1 MCAQAG
7 KLDRGVERR
16 PLFEADLHVN
26 DIWASS
32 LIQLSVVEM
41 QAGKGDLTWDGAAG
55 KKTIVQGDIKP
66 QRSSHFSPR
75 DAPLL
80 VGTGLF
86 EEMCLFNGSRLQIVL
101 FIKLKKHLRADF

>member
-1 MCAQAG
+1 MCAWAG

-41 QAGKGDLTWDGAAG
+41 QAGNSDLTREGAAG
-55 KKTIVQGDIKP
+55 EKKQ
-66 QRSSHFSPR
+66 
-75 DAPLL
+75 
-80 VGTGLF
+80 
-86 EEMCLFNGSRLQIVL
+86 
-101 FIKLKKHLRADF
+101 